1 MREKILKKLA
11 YWHASYPWRMLPI
24 VVLLTL
30 ILGGL
35 AGQLTMT
42 MRTSDLLP
50 ESDPKV
56 VQFNKIIDEFTTAT
70 NLVVVVQGEENR
82 IKEFANEL
90 APQILEAIDTSQND
104 SFQEKINKLNKKI
117 IFF

>member
-1 MREKILKKLA
+1 
-11 YWHASYPWRMLPI
+11 
-24 VVLLTL
+24 
-30 ILGGL
+30 
-35 AGQLTMT
+35 
-42 MRTSDLLP
+42 
-50 ESDPKV
+50 
-56 VQFNKIIDEFTTAT
+56 FNKIIDEFTTAT

-117 IFF
+117 IFFNFPYH